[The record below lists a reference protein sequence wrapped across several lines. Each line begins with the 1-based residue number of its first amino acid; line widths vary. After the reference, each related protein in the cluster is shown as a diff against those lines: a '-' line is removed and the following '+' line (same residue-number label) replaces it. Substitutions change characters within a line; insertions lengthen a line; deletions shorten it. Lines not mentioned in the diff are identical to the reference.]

1 MAQQKD
7 SDTHDEIKG
16 FCLDETGAHALL
28 NPVLLSGSEVL
39 GHIVGNGRHHG
50 VIYQYGELV
59 RFGGS
64 RITGHSGSSE
74 TIYHGLHGQLT
85 DAHDGHL
92 KAHGKAGLQVKDSAG
107 LEILEIFP
115 AKMEHREIFES
126 HRQAQYSREEL
137 GQDRGPGSSADAHME
152 GDDKQKI
159 QEDVQDGGKHQEI

>member
-50 VIYQYGELV
+50 IIDQDRKLIC
-59 RFGGS
+59 FGGS

-92 KAHGKAGLQVKDSAG
+92 KAHGKAGLQVKNSTCFQIM
-107 LEILEIFP
+107 EILP
-115 AKMEHREIFES
+115 VKMK
-126 HRQAQYSREEL
+126 
-137 GQDRGPGSSADAHME
+137 DRKVFQSYHKA
-152 GDDKQKI
+152 
-159 QEDVQDGGKHQEI
+159 

>member
-16 FCLDETGAHALL
+16 FCLDETGPHTLTD
-28 NPVLLSGSEVL
+28 PVFSAGTEVL

-137 GQDRGPGSSADAHME
+137 GQDRGPGSSADTHTK
-152 GDDKQKI
+152 GDNKKQIQKNIQDGREDQKI
-159 QEDVQDGGKHQEI
+159 